1 MADTTKPLV
10 WLRGEVRTPPF
21 SQEARVEAGVLLRRL
36 QNGENLGMPQSRPMP
51 NIGRRCHELRV
62 RDQSANWRMIY
73 SVDIDA
79 IVLLEVFAKKT
90 GKTPAAVIRACKARL
105 KRYDELA

>member
-1 MADTTKPLV
+1 M
-10 WLRGEVRTPPF
+10 
-21 SQEARVEAGVLLRRL
+21 EAGVLLRRL
-36 QNGENLGMPQSRPMP
+36 QNGENLGMPQSRSMP

-62 RDQSANWRMIY
+62 RNKSANWRMIY
-73 SVDIDA
+73 RVDIDA

>member
-1 MADTTKPLV
+1 M
-10 WLRGEVRTPPF
+10 
-21 SQEARVEAGVLLRRL
+21 EAGVLLRRL